1 MKIAV
6 FQFAAGSVISDNFAV
21 IQRAISEAHRSHVRL
36 LVFQEC
42 ALCGY
47 PPVERENVRDIDF
60 TRMDSCIVEIK
71 ALAKQCDMYIA
82 LGTVRKSN
90 DTYCDSVLVIGPT
103 GEFIGIY
110 DKRALWG
117 WDKDTFVPGESDGVF
132 EIDDIKVGFRICYEV
147 RFPEYFRELFAAGVS
162 LCFVSFCDVSK
173 QVDDER
179 YDILKS
185 HLVTRAA
192 ENVMTVVS
200 VNSTSGYPTAPT
212 AVFSPDGHVIQAA
225 EKNQESLLIYEYEKA
240 KNSFSGEGRETLS
253 RTLLR

>member
-6 FQFAAGSVISDNFAV
+6 FQFAAGSVITDNFAA

-47 PPVERENVRDIDF
+47 PPVETKNVRDIDF
-60 TRMDSCIVEIK
+60 QRMDSCIGEIK
-71 ALAKQCDMYIA
+71 ELSKQCDMYIA
-82 LGTVRKSN
+82 IGAVQKSN
-90 DTYCDSVLVIGPT
+90 DTYYDSILIIGPT

-117 WDKDTFVPGESDGVF
+117 WDRDTFVPGESDGIYQ
-132 EIDDIKVGFRICYEV
+132 IDEFKVGFRICYEV
-147 RFPEYFRELFAAGVS
+147 RFPEYFRELFETGVS
-162 LCFVSFCDVSK
+162 LCFVSFCDVSEEA
-173 QVDDER
+173 DDER
-179 YDILKS
+179 YGILKS
-185 HLVTRAA
+185 HLITRAA
-192 ENVMTVVS
+192 ESVMTVVS
-200 VNSTSGYPTAPT
+200 VNSISAHQTAPT
-212 AVFSPDGHVIQAA
+212 AVFSPDGRVILAA

-253 RTLLR
+253 RALLG